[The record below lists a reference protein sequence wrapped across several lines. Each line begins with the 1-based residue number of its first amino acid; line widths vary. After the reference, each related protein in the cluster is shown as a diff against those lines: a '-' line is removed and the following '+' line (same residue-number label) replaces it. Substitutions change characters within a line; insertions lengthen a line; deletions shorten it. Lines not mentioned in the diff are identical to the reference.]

1 MQDDKQEFVWVLIS
15 KKDDAYLYDIEGNI
29 LIFDNPEQVKEYV
42 TTNNLDQDDLAVMQ
56 VPVLQEDENV

>member
-15 KKDDAYLYDIEGNI
+15 KKDDDYLYDIEGNI
-29 LIFDNPEQVKEYV
+29 LIFDNPEQVEEYV

-56 VPVLQEDENV
+56 VPVLQEGEDV

>member
-15 KKDDAYLYDIEGNI
+15 KKDDDYLYDIEGNI

-42 TTNNLDQDDLAVMQ
+42 TINNLDQDDLAVMQ
-56 VPVLQEDENV
+56 VPVLREDEDV

>member
-15 KKDDAYLYDIEGNI
+15 KKDDDYLYDIEGNI

-56 VPVLQEDENV
+56 VPVLQEDKNV

>member
-15 KKDDAYLYDIEGNI
+15 KKDDDYLYDVEGNI

-42 TTNNLDQDDLAVMQ
+42 ITNNLDQDDLFVMQ
-56 VPVLQEDENV
+56 VPVLQEDEDV

>member
-15 KKDDAYLYDIEGNI
+15 KKDDDYLYDIEGNI

-56 VPVLQEDENV
+56 VPVLREDKDV

>member
-15 KKDDAYLYDIEGNI
+15 KKDDDYLYDIEGNI

-56 VPVLQEDENV
+56 APVLREDEDV